1 MRLNYTVL
9 LEKISKEQGLGIAWK
24 EIPLIVNTGLTTYTM
39 AYINYEDEEYI
50 VIVIPDA
57 EGAEFVKILN
67 KNTVLSVEIVYQ
79 QMMET
84 PKDSKGDVSYV

>member
-24 EIPLIVNTGLTTYTM
+24 EIPLIVNTDLTTYTM